1 MSRLTKE
8 EILKFPQTTYGR
20 ALGKTIASKVMNELL
35 QYKDLEEQLG
45 CPLEVF
51 VKAFKKYVGWTTD
64 CDFGYDNI
72 PNEYRTYKDD
82 ERFKTLSYDSG
93 LIYIA
98 IQEALK
104 EESFKG
110 MSIDDY
116 VNKVIEYYNLKDYT
130 IDYILICEEASI
142 DEAIDYFKFDRLNQ
156 EKVYELYSIKR
167 LLEDNED
174 EIKSKLLKYQRDKY
188 GDVGLGNVRVQGM

>member
-1 MSRLTKE
+1 MSRLTEKVKNTDDYIKLATKDKQE
-8 EILKFPQTTYGR
+8 FINKLGR
-20 ALGKTIASKVMNELL
+20 LE
-35 QYKDLEEQLG
+35 DLEEQLG

-72 PNEYRTYKDD
+72 PNEYETYRND
-82 ERFKTLSYDSG
+82 EKFKTLSYDSG

-104 EESFKG
+104 EKSFKG
-110 MSIDDY
+110 ISVDDY
-116 VNKVIEYYNLKDYT
+116 VNKVIEYYNLRDYT
-130 IDYILICEEASI
+130 IDYILICEAAAI
-142 DEAIDYFKFDRLNQ
+142 DEAIDYYTFSKPDKDWVADLVALKKF
-156 EKVYELYSIKR
+156 
-167 LLEDNED
+167 LEDNED
-174 EIKSKLLKYQRDKY
+174 EIKSKLLKYQQNRY

>member
-1 MSRLTKE
+1 MSRLTEKVKNTDDYIKLATKDKQE
-8 EILKFPQTTYGR
+8 FINK
-20 ALGKTIASKVMNELL
+20 LGKLE
-35 QYKDLEEQLG
+35 DLEEQLG

-51 VKAFKKYVGWTTD
+51 VEAFKKYVGWTTD

-72 PNEYRTYKDD
+72 PNEYETYRND

-104 EESFKG
+104 ERSFKG

-116 VNKVIEYYNLKDYT
+116 INKVIEYYNLRDYT
-130 IDYILICEEASI
+130 VDYILICEEAAI
-142 DEAIDYFKFDRLNQ
+142 DEAIGYYTLNKPNKDWITKLVALKKF
-156 EKVYELYSIKR
+156 
-167 LLEDNED
+167 LEDNED